1 MEAAFRYL
9 AEEIRQEMR
18 TEMMKVVERAA
29 TSCASICMDR
39 GTWCQGMQALRAE
52 LLSEFEEAAQ
62 MKAGGAAA
70 NEVRRRTSFYELYAD
85 DTDLRMGSD
94 QEDDADDGDDLAKI
108 YDHLEKCARR
118 RSSTNIPSMPSVLSQ
133 GAPAPAKGESL
144 RGQVFPT
151 EPKESRLSGRRRSSD
166 SAEEELIALDDFL
179 KAAPQAA
186 QAQEVHGGE
195 DGEASQ
201 SVEDRVAFLEFF
213 LYPAAA
219 PKTKSSLTLQQ
230 RVDLLD
236 GHLWGREADL
246 FEVLELNQ
254 RVRLAERA
262 LLGVVRA

>member
-18 TEMMKVVERAA
+18 TEMMKVVEKAA
-29 TSCASICMDR
+29 SSCASICMDR
-39 GTWCQGMQALRAE
+39 MQALRAE

-118 RSSTNIPSMPSVLSQ
+118 RSSTNIPSMPSVLTQ
-133 GAPAPAKGESL
+133 GAPAPAKGDSL

-151 EPKESRLSGRRRSSD
+151 EVPKESRLSGRRRSSD

-179 KAAPQAA
+179 KAAPQAQ
-186 QAQEVHGGE
+186 QAE
-195 DGEASQ
+195 EASQ